1 MGFKGEGVEGADG
14 DMLVGLEVV
23 VVEAEGG
30 GVFVEV
36 AACDFYVEG
45 EFHMW
50 GGVLLG
56 RGIEVSLVG
65 DVRKFKFDFETNIGG
80 FWTIID
86 HVIKYLTDT
95 SSLNSDGSDLK

>member
-1 MGFKGEGVEGADG
+1 MPKLLAQVKRFVGFKGEGVEGADD

-45 EFHMW
+45 EFHM
-50 GGVLLG
+50 
-56 RGIEVSLVG
+56 
-65 DVRKFKFDFETNIGG
+65 
-80 FWTIID
+80 
-86 HVIKYLTDT
+86 
-95 SSLNSDGSDLK
+95 

>member
-1 MGFKGEGVEGADG
+1 MCNKVNLDMVRVEENDNEVKRFVGFKGEGVEGADD

-45 EFHMW
+45 EFHM
-50 GGVLLG
+50 
-56 RGIEVSLVG
+56 
-65 DVRKFKFDFETNIGG
+65 
-80 FWTIID
+80 
-86 HVIKYLTDT
+86 
-95 SSLNSDGSDLK
+95 